1 MSRRGIIFALLVLAL
16 GAFLI
21 YSFRKSPEPIS
32 PEELAERV
40 SASRPEWAN
49 YHEDLKAQVGVTPVA
64 EWQGEP
70 IYATQTGRQ
79 LDITFDISGTWSQRD
94 MALPI
99 LVRDPFGGVRRDVHA
114 KREKNKVTY
123 RFVID
128 PSAEHAP
135 VPWVEIQYPH
145 HERRIVFS
153 EEGTWS
159 ADNRE

>member
-1 MSRRGIIFALLVLAL
+1 MSRRGIIVVPLVLAL
-16 GAFLI
+16 GVFLI
-21 YSFRKSPEPIS
+21 YSFRKSPEPVS
-32 PEELAERV
+32 YEELAERV

-70 IYATQTGRQ
+70 LQALQTGRQ
-79 LDITFDISGTWSQRD
+79 LDIIFDVTGPWSQRD
-94 MALPI
+94 VALPI
-99 LVRDPFGGVRRDVHA
+99 LVRDPFGGVYRDVHA
-114 KREKNKVTY
+114 KREKNRVTY

-145 HERRIVFS
+145 HERRLVFS

-159 ADNRE
+159 AEDRK